1 MDLGKV
7 GIWSGR
13 LTRRPTLEALDLTAE
28 WEQLGYGA
36 LWVPESPGGKDVL
49 TFAAILLGETH
60 RMVLATGIAI
70 IWARDPTAMVN
81 AGRTLA
87 DAHPDR
93 FLLGLGV
100 SHESTALARGHEYR
114 RPLAAMEAYLQ
125 AMDSASFDGHPAT
138 RTAPRV
144 IAALGPRM
152 VALGGERAD
161 GVHPFLS
168 SPDHTSSTRKI
179 LGPGKLI
186 AVEQGVVL
194 ETDPGRA
201 RDAARANLERFLK
214 WPNYRN
220 HFRRLGYEESDL
232 ADGGSDRLIDQIY
245 GWGDVEA
252 IRGRVAEHLAAGA
265 DHVCIQIIAGDQEE
279 EDAAL
284 RELAPVLLNP

>member
-49 TFAAILLGETH
+49 TVAAILLGETH

-70 IWARDPTAMVN
+70 VWARDPTAMVN
-81 AGRTLA
+81 AGRALA

-114 RPLAAMEAYLQ
+114 RPLSAMRAYLQ
-125 AMDSASFDGHPAT
+125 AMDAASFDGHPDTA
-138 RTAPRV
+138 TAPRV
-144 IAALGPRM
+144 IAALGPKM
-152 VALGGERAD
+152 IALGGELAD

-168 SPDHTSSTRKI
+168 SPDHTCKARKI
-179 LGPGKLI
+179 LGPGKLL

-201 RDAARANLERFLK
+201 RDAARANLERFLR
-214 WPNYRN
+214 WPNYRK
-220 HFRRLGYEESDL
+220 HFHRLGYQDSDL
-232 ADGGSDRLIDQIY
+232 DSGGNDRLIDAIY
-245 GWGDVEA
+245 AWGDVEA
-252 IRGRVAEHLAAGA
+252 IRVRVIEHLAA
-265 DHVCIQIIAGDQEE
+265 
-279 EDAAL
+279 
-284 RELAPVLLNP
+284 

>member
-13 LTRRPTLEALDLTAE
+13 LTRRPTLEALDLSAE

-49 TFAAILLGETH
+49 TFAAILLGATD

-70 IWARDPTAMVN
+70 VWARDPTAMMN

-87 DAHPDR
+87 DAHPGR

-100 SHESTALARGHEYR
+100 SHESTALARGHEYH
-114 RPLAAMEAYLQ
+114 RPLSTMRAYLQ
-125 AMDSASFDGHPAT
+125 AMDEASFDGHPT
-138 RTAPRV
+138 TPTAPRV
-144 IAALGPRM
+144 IAALGPKM
-152 VALGGERAD
+152 IALGGELAD

-168 SPDHTSSTRKI
+168 SPDHTFEARRI

-186 AVEQGVVL
+186 AVELGVVL
-194 ETDPGRA
+194 ETDRRRA
-201 RDAARANLERFLK
+201 RDAARANLERFLR

-220 HFRRLGYEESDL
+220 HFQRLGYEDSDL
-232 ADGGSDRLIDQIY
+232 AGGGDDRLIDHIY
-245 GWGDVEA
+245 ALGDVEA
-252 IRGRVAEHLAAGA
+252 IRGRVAEHIEAGA
-265 DHVCIQIIAGDQEE
+265 DHVCLQIIAGGQEE
-279 EDAAL
+279 GAAL
-284 RELAPVLLNP
+284 RELAPGLLSL

>member
-13 LTRRPTLEALDLTAE
+13 LTRRPTPEALDLAAE

-36 LWVPESPGGKDVL
+36 LWVPESPGGKDAL
-49 TFAAILLGETH
+49 TFAAVLLGETQ

-70 IWARDPTAMVN
+70 IWARDPTAMMN

-87 DAHPDR
+87 DAHPGR

-114 RPLAAMEAYLQ
+114 RPLSTMQAYLQ
-125 AMDSASFDGHPAT
+125 SMDTASFDGHPAT
-138 RTAPRV
+138 AMAPRV

-152 VALGGERAD
+152 IALGGELAD

-168 SPDHTSSTRKI
+168 SPDHTAKARGI
-179 LGPGKLI
+179 LGPGKII

-194 ETDPGRA
+194 ETDSVPA
-201 RDAARANLERFLK
+201 RDAARSNLERFLK

-220 HFRRLGYEESDL
+220 HFRRLGYEDSDL
-232 ADGGSDRLIDQIY
+232 AGGGSDLLIDHLY
-245 GWGDVEA
+245 AWGDVEA
-252 IRGRVAEHLAAGA
+252 IRDRVAEHLAAGA
-265 DHVCIQIIAGDQEE
+265 DHVCLQIVAGGQE

-284 RELAPVLLNP
+284 RELAPGLLSL